1 MVSACVLPLTSEV
14 SLVFDDDLIDPYD
27 VADFNSVATGVGS
40 EALLLLIL
48 LGRGTSLFE
57 GGNLT
62 PTWSDD
68 SSSSDGDCVTTLTA

>member
-1 MVSACVLPLTSEV
+1 MVSACV
-14 SLVFDDDLIDPYD
+14 SLSAEESLDFDDELIDSCD
-27 VADFNSVATGVGS
+27 VAGFNSVATGVGS

-62 PTWSDD
+62 PTWSAD
-68 SSSSDGDCVTTLTA
+68 SSSSDGDCVTTFTA